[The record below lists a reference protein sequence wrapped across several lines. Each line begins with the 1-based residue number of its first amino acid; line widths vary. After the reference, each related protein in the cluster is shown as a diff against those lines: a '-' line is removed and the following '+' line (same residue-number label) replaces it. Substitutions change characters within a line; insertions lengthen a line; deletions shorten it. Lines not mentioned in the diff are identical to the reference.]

1 MLIPSGIPP
10 GNFSGIPEGT
20 AAPSSNNGDLAT
32 RSTVP
37 PVLGIGMG
45 KGMAIGMIGGKG
57 GKGSI
62 SNMGFSHPSHRLAL
76 LSGHVHMTMM
86 PGKVSEKI
94 RSVREEEMA
103 LVASAA
109 DVRETL
115 EREAEAVRQCQ
126 LQTLDREQQVVL
138 AAAQSAAIAAR
149 LIRQK
154 PLHTAPNH
162 QQTGQIAVYNM
173 GGSTAVTDRSPRG
186 PVYSPGNLILNS
198 SPAMSHLNLPPG
210 SSRMTNSL
218 LPQTTTSTQLGNI
231 HPNHSGNQPEKDAC
245 IKPITAASVLTTTMQ
260 RVNDFT
266 RYYCFDFSNYIRDS
280 WICCTTIILQVVQKS
295 YFISC
300 HYIGIHTK

>member
-1 MLIPSGIPP
+1 MLFPSSIFP
-10 GNFSGIPEGT
+10 GIPEGT
-20 AAPSSNNGDLAT
+20 AVGGIFFAPPSGNDGDLAT
-32 RSTVP
+32 RTAIP

-94 RSVREEEMA
+94 RSVREEEIA
-103 LVASAA
+103 LIASAA

-154 PLHTAPNH
+154 PLHTAPSH
-162 QQTGQIAVYNM
+162 QQTGGHTAGYSM
-173 GGSTAVTDRSPRG
+173 GGSTAITDRSPRG
-186 PVYSPGNLILNS
+186 PAYSPGNLILNN
-198 SPAMSHLNLPPG
+198 SPAMSHLHLPPG
-210 SSRMTNSL
+210 LSRMPNSL
-218 LPQTTTSTQLGNI
+218 LPQPTMSTQAGNI
-231 HPNHSGNQPEKDAC
+231 YPSHIGNPPDKETY
-245 IKPITAASVLTTTMQ
+245 IKPITAASVLTSTMQ
-260 RVNDFT
+260 RVNDFIC
-266 RYYCFDFSNYIRDS
+266 YCCF
-280 WICCTTIILQVVQKS
+280 
-295 YFISC
+295 
-300 HYIGIHTK
+300 